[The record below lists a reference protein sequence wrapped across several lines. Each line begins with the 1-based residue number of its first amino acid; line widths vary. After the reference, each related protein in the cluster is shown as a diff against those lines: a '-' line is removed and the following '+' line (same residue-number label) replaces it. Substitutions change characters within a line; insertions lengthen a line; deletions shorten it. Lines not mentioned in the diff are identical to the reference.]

1 MNSAATSLPDAAIY
15 FGHVMHCR
23 LRPFRHRFAYRVFS
37 LFMDIDALDALATRS
52 VFFSHNRFN
61 FFSIMDKDHG
71 PADGSP
77 LRPWAEGLLDGIGIG
92 ITGGRIFMLCF
103 PRMFGYVFNPLTVFF
118 CFDPQ
123 SRLRGLIYE
132 VRNTFGEKHPYV
144 IALND
149 IPAPDALITHRHAKL
164 FYVSPFIGMN
174 MNYTFRL
181 RLPGEKLSV
190 MIREYAPEGELL
202 IATLTG
208 ERRQFCTATLIRVLF
223 LYPLMSLKI
232 IAAIH
237 FEALRLW
244 RKGAKFVSRTPASA
258 T

>member
-1 MNSAATSLPDAAIY
+1 MSHAAALPDAAIY

-37 LFMDIDALDALATRS
+37 LLMDIDTLDELASRTIL
-52 VFFSHNRFN
+52 FSHNAFN
-61 FFSIMDKDHG
+61 IFSVMDRDHG
-71 PADGSP
+71 AGDGSA
-77 LRPWAEGLLDGIGIG
+77 LRPWALDLLGQRGISLN
-92 ITGGRIFMLCF
+92 GGRIFMLCF
-103 PRMFGYVFNPLTVFF
+103 PRMFGYVFNPLTVYF
-118 CFDPQ
+118 CFDADA
-123 SRLRGLIYE
+123 RLSGLIYE

-144 IALND
+144 IALKD
-149 IPAPDALITHRHAKL
+149 VPAPDALITHQHAKQ
-164 FYVSPFIGMN
+164 FYVSPFIEMD
-174 MNYTFRL
+174 MKYTFRL
-181 RLPGEKLSV
+181 RPPGERLSL

-208 ERRQFCTATLIRVLF
+208 KKQPFHTPTLAKALF

-244 RKGAKFVSRTPASA
+244 RKGAKFVSRTQQGAV
-258 T
+258 